1 MLSMRRTKGFSFP
14 VTQVAGRAQHHK
26 QLEKILKITSLIIAA
41 GLAIATTGA
50 LAETTATQAT
60 VSTYQTAGVAQVY
73 GRASAPNV
81 KVTGA
86 VAGSDQDSTGR
97 DTKIAVTAGKEAIEF
112 GRS

>member
-1 MLSMRRTKGFSFP
+1 M
-14 VTQVAGRAQHHK
+14 
-26 QLEKILKITSLIIAA
+26 KITTLVIAA
-41 GLAIATTGA
+41 GLVIATTGA

-60 VSTYQTAGVAQVY
+60 VSTYQTAGVTQVY

-86 VAGSDQDSTGR
+86 IAGSEQDSTAR

>member
-1 MLSMRRTKGFSFP
+1 MKT
-14 VTQVAGRAQHHK
+14 T
-26 QLEKILKITSLIIAA
+26 LIIAT

-81 KVTGA
+81 KVTGT

-97 DTKIAVTAGKEAIEF
+97 DTKIAVTAAKQAIEF

>member
-1 MLSMRRTKGFSFP
+1 MK
-14 VTQVAGRAQHHK
+14 VAGRAQQHK
-26 QLEKILKITSLIIAA
+26 ELETIMKTTTLIIAA

-50 LAETTATQAT
+50 IAETTATQAT
-60 VSTYQTAGVAQVY
+60 VSTYQTAGVAQIY

-97 DTKIAVTAGKEAIEF
+97 DTKIAVTAGKEPIEF

>member
-1 MLSMRRTKGFSFP
+1 MKT
-14 VTQVAGRAQHHK
+14 T
-26 QLEKILKITSLIIAA
+26 TLIIAA

-60 VSTYQTAGVAQVY
+60 VNTYQTAGVAQVY

-86 VAGSDQDSTGR
+86 VAGSEQNSSGR
-97 DTKIAVTAGKEAIEF
+97 DTKVAVTASKEVIEF

>member
-1 MLSMRRTKGFSFP
+1 MK
-14 VTQVAGRAQHHK
+14 VAGVAQDHK
-26 QLEKILKITSLIIAA
+26 ELEKIMKITTLIIAA
-41 GLAIATTGA
+41 GLAVATTGA

-60 VSTYQTAGVAQVY
+60 VNTYQTASVTQVY

-81 KVTGA
+81 KVTGT
-86 VAGSDQDSTGR
+86 VAGSDQDSAGR